1 MAATGEI
8 QAFAAVIGPLVE
20 VPVLVSLV
28 YVSLWASRFFFA
40 PDGRAKRL
48 FAARPA
54 CS

>member
-1 MAATGEI
+1 VFGLESG
-8 QAFAAVIGPLVE
+8 QAFAAVVGPLVE

-48 FAARPA
+48 LAARPA
-54 CS
+54 RS